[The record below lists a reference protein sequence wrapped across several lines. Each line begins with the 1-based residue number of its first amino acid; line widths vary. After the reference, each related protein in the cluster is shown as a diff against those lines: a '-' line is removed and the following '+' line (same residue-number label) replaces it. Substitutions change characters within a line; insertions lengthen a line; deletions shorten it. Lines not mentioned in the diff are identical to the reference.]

1 MKHTLRSIILLV
13 IGLFIGQESFAQLTS
28 QNAVGARFGSASG
41 LNYRYTLSDTRALEG
56 ILSVQSNS
64 TSSRFRLIGLY
75 EYHKPLLG
83 DLSWYYGFGG
93 SVGSYKYK
101 SFTDNLGNVHHSKTE
116 LALSLEGIIGLE
128 YAIPNSPIGL
138 SLDVK
143 PYFDFI
149 QESSIR
155 FFDPVGFSIRYKF

>member
-1 MKHTLRSIILLV
+1 
-13 IGLFIGQESFAQLTS
+13 
-28 QNAVGARFGSASG
+28 
-41 LNYRYTLSDTRALEG
+41 
-56 ILSVQSNS
+56 VQSNS
-64 TSSRFRLIGLY
+64 SFSRFRAIGLY

-83 DLSWYYGFGG
+83 DLSWYYGFGA
-93 SVGSYKYK
+93 SVGSYTYK
-101 SFTDNLGNVHHSKTE
+101 AFTNNDGNYIHSKSE
-116 LALSLEGIIGLE
+116 LALSLEGIIGVE
-128 YAIPNSPIGL
+128 YAIPNAPISI